1 MKEQLSKRAPI
12 LTRMLK
18 MGEGLGAI
26 TLGDVQGP
34 ARTEPKFT
42 KSLCKGEHRWVLRR
56 HTKRCRRCGLEDAR

>member
-18 MGEGLGAI
+18 MGEVLGAI

-34 ARTEPKFT
+34 VRREPKFT
-42 KSLCKGEHRWVLRR
+42 KTLCKGEHRWAMRR